1 MKLTFIFHSGFALET
16 EQSILI
22 FDFWMDPAHV
32 MESVLLS
39 KKSLYVLSSHFHED
53 HFNREIFE
61 WKKIKPNITCILS
74 KEGETIEINE

>member
-39 KKSLYVLSSHFHED
+39 KKPLYVLSSHFHED